1 MEDEAHGVGTFKGVN
16 GEFYQGEWQADKQ
29 HGVGVYRFVSGARY
43 RGEWK
48 YGKMDGYGI
57 YENLE
62 GQKFIGKY
70 EGQMIQGKMD
80 GLGLYCWAEGDV
92 YVGEYSQ
99 DKRHGSGALPSPR
112 AQARAICPC
121 GRRSPC
127 GGVRDSRSGAGAGI
141 GHGCWLLPTSM
152 PAARG
157 AGIYTSMKGAV
168 YKGEYD
174 KGNRQ
179 GWGEYVNSSGDVYQG
194 EWWANQRHGQAVVT
208 MSHDL
213 PDLADDLNP
222 NALGDRRRWAQV
234 RAPAHRAGPA
244 PWA

>member
-92 YVGEYSQ
+92 YIGEYSQ
-99 DKRHGSGALPSPR
+99 DKRHGSGSEMGLWIITTIIKFRLELLQAYIPR
-112 AQARAICPC
+112 LRVRCTRASTTMVI
-121 GRRSPC
+121 
-127 GGVRDSRSGAGAGI
+127 DTAGA
-141 GHGCWLLPTSM
+141 SM
-152 PAARG
+152 L
-157 AGIYTSMKGAV
+157 TQKGTCT
-168 YKGEYD
+168 KGS
-174 KGNRQ
+174 
-179 GWGEYVNSSGDVYQG
+179 GETTCGMG
-194 EWWANQRHGQAVVT
+194 
-208 MSHDL
+208 
-213 PDLADDLNP
+213 
-222 NALGDRRRWAQV
+222 
-234 RAPAHRAGPA
+234 GP
-244 PWA
+244 W